1 MHGAGH
7 AWSGGSDSGTFQVL
21 ADIKSELT
29 AGIYMYSR
37 QGFGKY
43 AGLQIAWGYWLS
55 SAFCNVG
62 FAILLMATLNY
73 FFPPYFEGGNT
84 GLAIV
89 IGSNVFWLMNWL
101 VLRGVKSASALNV
114 IGTVAKF
121 VPLLVFVGVVAV
133 SVKAGLLTADF

>member
-1 MHGAGH
+1 
-7 AWSGGSDSGTFQVL
+7 
-21 ADIKSELT
+21 
-29 AGIYMYSR
+29 
-37 QGFGKY
+37 
-43 AGLQIAWGYWLS
+43 
-55 SAFCNVG
+55 
-62 FAILLMATLNY
+62 MATLNY